1 MSARVPAYFERIVA
15 SYYGGNTNRC
25 AHLGH
30 WDAVSVDSSERSSTQ
45 TLSAEEFQAA
55 QQRLDE
61 QMILLGQIDHR
72 QSLLDV
78 GCGLGG
84 LIERINAGW
93 SGMNLTG
100 LNVDPEQLEICHRIR
115 PQHGNSLR
123 WQEGDA
129 CALPFDDASFDRV
142 FCIEAMF
149 HFSSR
154 RRFLS
159 EVSRVLKPGGRLV
172 ASDIVL
178 LELSTVKQL
187 PRFAVGAMLNDGYGP
202 WPDPWCDEGS
212 TAALCEA
219 LGFAELALID
229 ATRNTLPSYNFIV
242 PQRFTDQ
249 HDPGDP
255 ATRAALML
263 RWLHRNAALRY
274 EYFTATKSQSYPRRV
289 IQQFGSV
296 LPDS

>member
-15 SYYGGNTNRC
+15 SYHGGNKNRC

-30 WDAVSVDSSERSSTQ
+30 WDALAHDDATATSSQAMLGEG
-45 TLSAEEFQAA
+45 FQAA

-61 QMILLGQIDHR
+61 QMILLGQIDHG
-72 QSLLDV
+72 QSVLDV

-84 LIERINAGW
+84 LVDRVNSSW
-93 SGMNLTG
+93 LGMSLTG

-115 PQHGNSLR
+115 PHHDNSLH

-129 CALPFDDASFDRV
+129 CELPFDDASFDRV

-159 EVSRVLKPGGRLV
+159 EVWRVLKPGGRLV
-172 ASDIVL
+172 TSDIVL
-178 LELSTVKQL
+178 LESSTVQQV
-187 PRFAVGAMLNDGYGP
+187 PRFAVAALLNDGYGP
-202 WPDPWCDEGS
+202 WPDPWCDDGS
-212 TAALCEA
+212 TWSLCEA
-219 LGFAELALID
+219 LGFAELTLID
-229 ATRNTLPSYNFIV
+229 ATSNTLPSYDFVIPRGFN
-242 PQRFTDQ
+242 DQ

-255 ATRAALML
+255 ATRAAMML
-263 RWLHRNAALRY
+263 RWLHKSGALRY
-274 EYFTATKSQSYPRRV
+274 EYFTATKSQLSLV
-289 IQQFGSV
+289 
-296 LPDS
+296 